1 MTPGQLLR
9 DARRRHGVSQTSLAT
24 RAGTTQSAI
33 SRIERDRVSPTVE
46 TLRTLLHLVGE
57 DLELTSRERDSGI
70 DRTLIEQRLAL
81 PPGERVRRGLEFSR
95 FVRRNR
101 GAAVGVLEARR
112 QMTEQLPP
120 DLSAEPILDT
130 LRRHAVD
137 FVVIGGLAG
146 MAHGST
152 FPTFDLDVAYSR
164 DRSNLERLA
173 AALRE
178 LGARLRTPGDEEDLP
193 FQLDA
198 RSLENGA
205 NFTFRTRFGNFDVL
219 ADPGG
224 IRSYEELRA
233 AARDAVIEGVPVLVA
248 SIDHLIAM
256 KRTAARPKDKIMVEE
271 YIALADEQR
280 RLDDPKGDSPAP
292 R

>member
-1 MTPGQLLR
+1 
-9 DARRRHGVSQTSLAT
+9 
-24 RAGTTQSAI
+24 
-33 SRIERDRVSPTVE
+33 
-46 TLRTLLHLVGE
+46 
-57 DLELTSRERDSGI
+57 
-70 DRTLIEQRLAL
+70 
-81 PPGERVRRGLEFSR
+81 
-95 FVRRNR
+95 
-101 GAAVGVLEARR
+101 
-112 QMTEQLPP
+112 MTEQLPP

-224 IRSYEELRA
+224 IRSYEDCAPPHGMPSSRA
-233 AARDAVIEGVPVLVA
+233 CR
-248 SIDHLIAM
+248 S
-256 KRTAARPKDKIMVEE
+256 
-271 YIALADEQR
+271 
-280 RLDDPKGDSPAP
+280 RLP
-292 R
+292 RWTT

>member
-1 MTPGQLLR
+1 M
-9 DARRRHGVSQTSLAT
+9 
-24 RAGTTQSAI
+24 
-33 SRIERDRVSPTVE
+33 
-46 TLRTLLHLVGE
+46 
-57 DLELTSRERDSGI
+57 
-70 DRTLIEQRLAL
+70 
-81 PPGERVRRGLEFSR
+81 
-95 FVRRNR
+95 
-101 GAAVGVLEARR
+101 
-112 QMTEQLPP
+112 
-120 DLSAEPILDT
+120 
-130 LRRHAVD
+130 
-137 FVVIGGLAG
+137 VIGGLAG

-178 LGARLRTPGDEEDLP
+178 LGARLRTPGTKEDLP

-233 AARDAVIEGVPVLVA
+233 AARDAVLEGVPVKVA
-248 SIDHLIAM
+248 SMDHLIAM
-256 KRTAARPKDKIMVEE
+256 KRNAARRKDKIMVEE
-271 YIALADEQR
+271 YIALAEEQR
-280 RLDDPKGDSPAP
+280 RLEGNARPRADSPAP
-292 R
+292 PSAGRAGRRPFAPPAGHRA

>member
-1 MTPGQLLR
+1 M
-9 DARRRHGVSQTSLAT
+9 
-24 RAGTTQSAI
+24 
-33 SRIERDRVSPTVE
+33 
-46 TLRTLLHLVGE
+46 
-57 DLELTSRERDSGI
+57 
-70 DRTLIEQRLAL
+70 
-81 PPGERVRRGLEFSR
+81 
-95 FVRRNR
+95 
-101 GAAVGVLEARR
+101 
-112 QMTEQLPP
+112 
-120 DLSAEPILDT
+120 
-130 LRRHAVD
+130 
-137 FVVIGGLAG
+137 VIGGLAG

-152 FPTFDLDVAYSR
+152 YPTFDLDIAYSR

-219 ADPGG
+219 GDPGG
-224 IRSYEELRA
+224 IRAYDELLA
-233 AARDAVIEGVPVLVA
+233 AARDAAIEGVAVKVA

-256 KRTAARPKDKIMVEE
+256 KRTAARPKDKIMVDE

-280 RLDDPKGDSPAP
+280 RLENQ
-292 R
+292 